1 LRRFL
6 KRFLKH
12 CLKHFVSLLYS
23 FLSTIPSFSP
33 TACVILGSR
42 LQKDP
47 WAKANSFPFLEG
59 SAADLGSIKRRKIET
74 AKTRTTAS
82 AE

>member
-1 LRRFL
+1 
-6 KRFLKH
+6 
-12 CLKHFVSLLYS
+12 V
-23 FLSTIPSFSP
+23 
-33 TACVILGSR
+33 SR

-47 WAKANSFPFLEG
+47 WVKANSFPFLEG
-59 SAADLGSIKRRKIET
+59 SAANLGSIKCRKIET